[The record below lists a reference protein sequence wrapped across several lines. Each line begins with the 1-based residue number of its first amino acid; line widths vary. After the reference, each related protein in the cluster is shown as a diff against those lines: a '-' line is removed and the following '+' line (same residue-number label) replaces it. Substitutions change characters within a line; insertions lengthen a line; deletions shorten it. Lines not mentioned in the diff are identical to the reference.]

1 MLVNVQT
8 WKKMDQDLLVAAVVG
23 EAAEE
28 AVTKE
33 GVFATDVTGLV
44 TSPVNVLKE
53 MQAMR
58 EVVDLSATAVI
69 ALAILPGSVLKGKG
83 ITEDSAEVEITV
95 EDPNATSA
103 IGLVISR
110 ESVVKKRIVVTS
122 VMELD
127 ILLEIVARMRILVTT
142 VTRLA
147 IS

>member
-1 MLVNVQT
+1 LLVNVQT

-53 MQAMR
+53 MRAMR

-69 ALAILPGSVLKGKG
+69 A
-83 ITEDSAEVEITV
+83 
-95 EDPNATSA
+95 
-103 IGLVISR
+103 
-110 ESVVKKRIVVTS
+110 
-122 VMELD
+122 
-127 ILLEIVARMRILVTT
+127 
-142 VTRLA
+142 
-147 IS
+147 

>member
-1 MLVNVQT
+1 MTLSGRTVPKGEGAGIWFVTAVTVQATLLVNVQT

-69 ALAILPGSVLKGKG
+69 A
-83 ITEDSAEVEITV
+83 
-95 EDPNATSA
+95 
-103 IGLVISR
+103 
-110 ESVVKKRIVVTS
+110 
-122 VMELD
+122 
-127 ILLEIVARMRILVTT
+127 
-142 VTRLA
+142 
-147 IS
+147 

>member
-1 MLVNVQT
+1 MTLSGRTVPKGEGAGIWFVTAVTVQATLLVNVQT

-33 GVFATDVTGLV
+33 GVFATDVTGLA

-69 ALAILPGSVLKGKG
+69 A
-83 ITEDSAEVEITV
+83 
-95 EDPNATSA
+95 
-103 IGLVISR
+103 
-110 ESVVKKRIVVTS
+110 
-122 VMELD
+122 
-127 ILLEIVARMRILVTT
+127 
-142 VTRLA
+142 
-147 IS
+147 